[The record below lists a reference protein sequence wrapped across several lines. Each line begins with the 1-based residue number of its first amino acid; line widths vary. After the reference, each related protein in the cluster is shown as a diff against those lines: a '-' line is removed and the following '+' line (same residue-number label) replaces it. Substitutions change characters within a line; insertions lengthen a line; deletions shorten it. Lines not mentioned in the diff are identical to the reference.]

1 MKFLHINNNS
11 NSKDINKYINNGKD
25 VFLLIYMEGCGPCN
39 QVRPEWKKI
48 ENIFHNKNNQKYNN
62 VVIADIE
69 SELLDNIKL
78 MKQPLGFPT
87 MKYISNKGKH
97 EENYEGER
105 DVNSFIK
112 WIDTKIQKPKSY
124 TFKKKYIKV
133 VSGLE
138 NIKKVLTV
146 TDQKA
151 LVKNSIVNMDENKYY
166 NYIELELELY
176 NHMIVYTIV
185 SKFM

>member
-124 TFKKKYIKV
+124 TFKKKIHKGGKWTRKY
-133 VSGLE
+133 
-138 NIKKVLTV
+138 KKSINCNRPKGFS
-146 TDQKA
+146 QKQYC
-151 LVKNSIVNMDENKYY
+151 KYGR
-166 NYIELELELY
+166 
-176 NHMIVYTIV
+176 
-185 SKFM
+185 K